1 MLQAVQLSRW
11 CNIMTCTTSFYMWGN
26 SYQEIPLVVY
36 TDDTRTVEV
45 DPTTYVEAEY
55 RIYTKDTCES
65 VFSASLGSGL
75 AVVGTQLVLTT
86 QETDID
92 FSGDFDHVLRTAL
105 GAGELAPPSI
115 DGSLTIFEV
124 CAVV

>member
-1 MLQAVQLSRW
+1 
-11 CNIMTCTTSFYMWGN
+11 MTCTTTDFMWGN
-26 SYQEIPLVVY
+26 SYQEIPLTVY

-55 RIYTKDTCES
+55 RIYTKDTCD
-65 VFSASLGSGL
+65 VLFSASLGAGL
-75 AVVGTQLVLTT
+75 AVVGTDLILTT
-86 QETDID
+86 QETDIS

-115 DGSLTIFEV
+115 DGALTIFEV
-124 CAVV
+124 CAVT

>member
-1 MLQAVQLSRW
+1 
-11 CNIMTCTTSFYMWGN
+11 MTCTTSFYMWEN

-55 RIYTKDTCES
+55 RIYTKYTCDS

>member
-1 MLQAVQLSRW
+1 MA
-11 CNIMTCTTSFYMWGN
+11 TTSFMWEN

-55 RIYTKDTCES
+55 RIYTKDTCTS
-65 VFSASLGSGL
+65 IFSASLGSGL
-75 AVVGTQLVLTT
+75 AVVGTQLVLTVS
-86 QETDID
+86 ETDITV
-92 FSGDFDHVLRTAL
+92 SGDFDHVLRTAL

-115 DGSLTIFEV
+115 EGALTIFEV